1 MDMCLRGLAK
11 KVDFFAKYGIFTRN
25 GKFCTHQ
32 VNGEN
37 AKMESDRNEFF
48 RQATLRICSSLDIE
62 KALFNCLQYICQFM
76 PASKVCLGVF
86 EPSTGTL
93 ASLRIVDR
101 TAKKKSL
108 PPIQLTREAI
118 LEINSFTKHD
128 DIRIVE
134 KGAHSALVKVLHP
147 YIDFS
152 NNSALIMELAV
163 EGKLLGTLSVLAEGE
178 GRFTQAHV
186 NLISL
191 LREPLSIAMSN
202 AIRYEEVVKLKDIL
216 NAENRE
222 LNRELQRRF
231 SGDEIIGAEFGLK
244 KIMEMVQQVAPLD
257 SPVILLGETG
267 VGKEVIANAIHATS
281 LRNDGPL
288 VTVNC
293 GAIPENLLD
302 SELFGHERGAFTGAI
317 AQKRGHFERAD
328 GGTIFLD
335 EIGELPPQAQ
345 VRLLR
350 VLQHKKI
357 ERVGGTKTIAV
368 DVRIIAATHRD
379 LEELV
384 RTGAFREDLWFRI
397 NVFPIL
403 IPPLRDRKEDIP
415 AMVHHF
421 VVKKSKELK
430 TYPPPSVPIEEVE
443 RLKTYHWPG
452 NVRELENLIERELI
466 HNRGKGSSG
475 RLQFQHLEIPAKEEK
490 AAVEH
495 RNGRKLLRLDQIDSL
510 HIRQAL
516 EISHGRISGPNGA
529 AKLLGINPSTLR
541 NRMIKLGIPFKY
553 S

>member
-1 MDMCLRGLAK
+1 
-11 KVDFFAKYGIFTRN
+11 
-25 GKFCTHQ
+25 
-32 VNGEN
+32 
-37 AKMESDRNEFF
+37 MESDRNEFF

-62 KALFNCLQYICQFM
+62 KALFNFLQYIRLYI
-76 PASKVCLGVF
+76 PASKAALTVF
-86 EPSTGTL
+86 DPSTGTL
-93 ASLRIVDR
+93 VNVVIVDHA
-101 TAKKKSL
+101 AKKTSL

-118 LEINSFTKHD
+118 LEIESFMKHG
-128 DIRIVE
+128 DIRIVDR
-134 KGAHSALVKVLHP
+134 GAHSALVKVLRP
-147 YIDFS
+147 CIDLS
-152 NNSALIMELAV
+152 NYSALIMELTV
-163 EGKLLGTLSVLAEGE
+163 EGKLLGTFSVWAEGE
-178 GRFTQAHV
+178 ARFTQEHV
-186 NLISL
+186 DLISL
-191 LREPLSIAMSN
+191 LREPFSIAMSN
-202 AIRYEEVVKLKDIL
+202 VLRYEEVVKLKDIL
-216 NAENRE
+216 DAENRQ

-231 SGDEIIGAEFGLK
+231 SGDDIIGAEFGLRK
-244 KIMEMVQQVAPLD
+244 SMEMVQQVAPLD

-281 LRNDGPL
+281 SRNEGPL
-288 VTVNC
+288 ITVNC

-328 GGTIFLD
+328 GGTVFLD

-397 NVFPIL
+397 NVFPIV

-415 AMVHHF
+415 ALVHHF
-421 VVKKSKELK
+421 IEKKSKELK
-430 TYPPPSVPIEEVE
+430 IYPPPLVPIEEVE
-443 RLKTYHWPG
+443 RLKAYHWPG
-452 NVRELENLIERELI
+452 NVRELENLVERELI
-466 HNRGKGSSG
+466 HNRGKESGG
-475 RLQFQHLEIPAKEEK
+475 RLQFEHLEIPTEAEEVV
-490 AAVEH
+490 VEQPK
-495 RNGRKLLRLDQIDSL
+495 GTELLRLDEVDSR

-516 EISHGRISGPNGA
+516 EVSRGRISGPTGA
-529 AKLLGINPSTLR
+529 AQLLGINPSTLR

>member
-1 MDMCLRGLAK
+1 
-11 KVDFFAKYGIFTRN
+11 
-25 GKFCTHQ
+25 
-32 VNGEN
+32 
-37 AKMESDRNEFF
+37 MEPDRNEFF
-48 RQATLRICSSLDIE
+48 RQATLRICSSLDVE
-62 KALFNCLQYICQFM
+62 KALFNFLQYICLFM
-76 PASKVCLGVF
+76 PASKVCLAVF

-93 ASLRIVDR
+93 AGLRIVDR
-101 TAKKKSL
+101 AAKKKSL

-118 LEINSFTKHD
+118 LEIKSFTQHD

-134 KGAHSALVKVLHP
+134 KGAHDALVKVLRP

-178 GRFTQAHV
+178 ARFTQAHV

-191 LREPLSIAMSN
+191 LREPFSIAMSN
-202 AIRYEEVVKLKDIL
+202 ALRYEEVVKLKDIL
-216 NAENRE
+216 KAENRE

-430 TYPPPSVPIEEVE
+430 IYPPPSVPIEEVE

-466 HNRGKGSSG
+466 HNRGKGSGG
-475 RLQFQHLEIPAKEEK
+475 RLQFEHLEIPAEEEK
-490 AAVEH
+490 AVVEH
-495 RNGRKLLRLDQIDSL
+495 RNGRKLLRLDQVDLL

-516 EISHGRISGPNGA
+516 EISRGRISGPNGA
-529 AKLLGINPSTLR
+529 AQLLGINHSTLR

>member
-1 MDMCLRGLAK
+1 
-11 KVDFFAKYGIFTRN
+11 
-25 GKFCTHQ
+25 
-32 VNGEN
+32 
-37 AKMESDRNEFF
+37 MESDRNEFF

-62 KALFNCLQYICQFM
+62 KALFNFLQYIRLYI
-76 PASKVCLGVF
+76 PASKAALTVF
-86 EPSTGTL
+86 DPSTGTL
-93 ASLRIVDR
+93 INVVIVDHA
-101 TAKKKSL
+101 AKKKSL

-118 LEINSFTKHD
+118 LEIESFMRHG

-134 KGAHSALVKVLHP
+134 RGAHSALVKVLRPH
-147 YIDFS
+147 IDLS
-152 NNSALIMELAV
+152 NYSALIMELTV
-163 EGKLLGTLSVLAEGE
+163 EGKLLGTFSVWAEGE
-178 GRFTQAHV
+178 ARFTQAHV
-186 NLISL
+186 DLISL
-191 LREPLSIAMSN
+191 LREPFSIAMSN
-202 AIRYEEVVKLKDIL
+202 VLRYEEVVKLKDIL
-216 NAENRE
+216 DAENRQ

-231 SGDEIIGAEFGLK
+231 SGDEIIGAEFGLRK
-244 KIMEMVQQVAPLD
+244 TMEMVQQVAPLD

-281 LRNDGPL
+281 SRNEGPL
-288 VTVNC
+288 ITVNC

-302 SELFGHERGAFTGAI
+302 SELFGHEIGAFTGAI

-328 GGTIFLD
+328 GGTVFLD

-397 NVFPIL
+397 NVFPIV

-415 AMVHHF
+415 ALVHHF
-421 VVKKSKELK
+421 IEKKSKELK
-430 TYPPPSVPIEEVE
+430 IYPPPLVPIEEVE
-443 RLKTYHWPG
+443 RLKAYHWPG
-452 NVRELENLIERELI
+452 NVRELENLVERELI
-466 HNRGKGSSG
+466 HNRGKGSGG
-475 RLQFQHLEIPAKEEK
+475 RLQFEHLEIPTKAEE
-490 AAVEH
+490 AVVEQPK
-495 RNGRKLLRLDQIDSL
+495 GRKLLKLDEVDSL

-516 EISHGRISGPNGA
+516 EISRGRISGPTGA
-529 AKLLGINPSTLR
+529 AQLLGINPSTLR